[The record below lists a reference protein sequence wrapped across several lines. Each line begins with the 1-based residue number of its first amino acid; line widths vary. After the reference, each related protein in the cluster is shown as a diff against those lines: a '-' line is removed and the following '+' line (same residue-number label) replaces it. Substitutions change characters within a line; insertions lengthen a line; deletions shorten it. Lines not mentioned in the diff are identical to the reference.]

1 MINSFNK
8 NFKKICNCLKN
19 QKKVFVLGLSGGSDS
34 MALLHLLKN
43 FMEINQ
49 NLSIEIY
56 PVIIDHD
63 LRSNSRDEALAV
75 KKVSE
80 KLGFKT
86 IIKKILS
93 KKPTGNIQ
101 NWARKRRRD
110 LLCEKTFELSAN
122 LLLGH
127 HSDDQAETMF
137 MRLSR
142 HSGIDGLVGMKQ
154 NTFWNGISVIRP
166 LLNYNKNQ
174 IRKYIEENDI
184 TFFED
189 NSNYMLKYERTKV
202 RLLLDKIK
210 LDNWTDISK
219 DLNKLSRINN
229 ELLKKI
235 NPFISDWVKKN
246 IILDE
251 VGAARVN
258 YNNFKIIFEK
268 SELFAIKII
277 GKILQTVGGK
287 EYPPKRKK
295 TLNLISSIIYKEFKN
310 RNLGNV
316 IISLKNNYL
325 FFIREQRN
333 INFEMK
339 VKKNKKYIFDGRF
352 LVISKKSGN
361 LVDFKYENFDKISS
375 RSPFVKHTSMIKNTI
390 PCIQTLEG
398 AVIKP
403 HFNIIVNKLNIKK
416 ESKDKIFN
424 LYLIDRLNV

>member
-43 FMEINQ
+43 FIETNQ

-63 LRSNSRDEALAV
+63 LRSNSKDEALAV
-75 KKVSE
+75 KKVAE
-80 KLGFKT
+80 KLGFQT

-93 KKPTGNIQ
+93 EKPTGNIQ

-110 LLCEKTFELSAN
+110 LLCEKAFELSAN

-202 RLLLDKIK
+202 RFLLDKIK
-210 LDNWTDISK
+210 LNNWTDVSK
-219 DLNKLSRINN
+219 DLNKLSKINN
-229 ELLKKI
+229 KLLKKI
-235 NPFISDWVKKN
+235 NSFLSYWVKKN
-246 IILDE
+246 VILDE

-295 TLNLISSIIYKEFKN
+295 TLNLISSIVYRDFKN
-310 RNLGNV
+310 QNLGNV
-316 IISLKNNYL
+316 IISLNNNYL

-352 LVISKKSGN
+352 LVISKRSGN
-361 LVDFKYENFDKISS
+361 LVNYKCENFDEISS
-375 RSPFVKHTSMIKNTI
+375 RSPFIKHTSMIKNTI

-398 AVIKP
+398 MVIKP
-403 HFNIIVNKLNIKK
+403 HFNIIDSNFNIEK
-416 ESKDKIFN
+416 ESKDKLFN
-424 LYLIDRLNV
+424 LYLINRLNV